1 MAKAAKAEWIIGVDI
16 GGTNLQVGVLPFTGG
31 APLALRSQPTE
42 VQRGPK
48 FIVDRVV
55 KMINEAMEEVMAS
68 QSIGRDGF
76 AGVGI
81 GSPGPLDR
89 KSGTVISTP
98 NLGWRN
104 FPLRDLIQNA
114 VGLPATLD
122 NDANAATYGEWWLG
136 AGHEADTVVGIT
148 LGTGIGGGI
157 VLNGELYH
165 GASDAAAEIGHMTI
179 DSTGRKCNCGNYGCL
194 EAYASGPAIA
204 ARALEGLERDVPSL
218 LPTLAGGDV
227 QRITAET
234 VYEGVVQGDPY
245 ATEVMHDTAKFL
257 GVGLANVIN
266 ILNPDLLVISGGV
279 TRAGDHLFEPLR
291 AEVRRR
297 AFRVAEQACRIVP
310 SALNGTAGVVGAVAC
325 FKKETYG
332 SI

>member
-1 MAKAAKAEWIIGVDI
+1 MSSVPEGDWVVGVDI
-16 GGTNLQVGVLPFTGG
+16 GGTNLNVGVVPFEGGLPT
-31 APLALRSQPTE
+31 AVRSERTE
-42 VQRGPK
+42 VIRGAK

-55 KMINEAMEEVMAS
+55 RMIEESIREVMDEKGVA
-68 QSIGRDGF
+68 RDAF

-89 KSGTVISTP
+89 KTGTVINTP

-122 NDANAATYGEWWLG
+122 NDANAATYGEWWMG
-136 AGHEADTVVGIT
+136 AGRGVDTLVGVT

-165 GASDAAAEIGHMTI
+165 GANDAAAEIGHMTI

-194 EAYASGPAIA
+194 EAYASGQAIA
-204 ARALEGLERDVPSL
+204 ARAIEDLDSGVGSI
-218 LPTLAGGDV
+218 LPELAGEV
-227 QRITAET
+227 QNITAET
-234 VYEGVVQGDPY
+234 VFEAVVQGDPY

-266 ILNPDLLVISGGV
+266 ILNPEVLVISGGV
-279 TRAGDHLFEPLR
+279 TRAGDHLFVPLR
-291 AEVRRR
+291 AEIRRR
-297 AFRVAEQACRIVP
+297 AFQVAEQACRIVP
-310 SALNGTAGVVGAVAC
+310 SDLEGMAGIIGAVAC
-325 FKKETYG
+325 FKREQCG
-332 SI
+332 AV

>member
-1 MAKAAKAEWIIGVDI
+1 MNAARRGDWIVGVDI
-16 GGTNLQVGVLPFTGG
+16 GGTNLSVGVVPFAGG
-31 APLALRSQPTE
+31 SPEALQTQPTE
-42 VQRGPK
+42 AQRGAK
-48 FIVDRVV
+48 FVVDRVV
-55 KMINEAMEEVMAS
+55 KMIKDSIRQVMETQGCGA
-68 QSIGRDGF
+68 DAF

-89 KSGTVISTP
+89 KTGTVIGTP

-104 FPLRDLIQNA
+104 FPLRDLVQNG

-136 AGHEADTVVGIT
+136 AGRGLRTIVGVT

-204 ARALEGLERDVPSL
+204 RRAAEGLEAGVPSL
-218 LPTLAGGDV
+218 LMEMVSDV
-227 QRITAET
+227 QKITAET
-234 VYEGVVQGDPY
+234 VYEAVVRGDAY
-245 ATEVMHDTAKFL
+245 ATDVLHDTAKFL
-257 GVGLANVIN
+257 GVGLANIIN
-266 ILNPDLLVISGGV
+266 ILNPEMLVISGGV
-279 TRAGDHLFEPLR
+279 TRAGEHLFTPLR
-291 AEVRRR
+291 AEIRRR
-297 AFRVAEQACRIVP
+297 AFRVSEQACQIVP
-310 SALNGTAGVVGAVAC
+310 TALPGTAGVIGAVAC
-325 FKKETYG
+325 FKKEMYG
-332 SI
+332 SV

>member
-1 MAKAAKAEWIIGVDI
+1 MSGVPKADWIVGVDI
-16 GGTNLQVGVLPFTGG
+16 GGTNLNVGVIRVGG
-31 APLALRSQPTE
+31 GPPIAFRTQPTRA
-42 VQRGPK
+42 QRGAK
-48 FIVDRVV
+48 FVVDRVV
-55 KMINEAMEEVMAS
+55 KMIKDAIREVM
-68 QSIGRDGF
+68 QENGCGLEDF

-89 KSGTVISTP
+89 STGTVISTP

-122 NDANAATYGEWWLG
+122 NDANAATYGEWWMG
-136 AGHEADTVVGIT
+136 AGRDARTLVGVT

-157 VLNGELYH
+157 VFDGELYH

-204 ARALEGLERDVPSL
+204 ARAIEGLESDTESIL
-218 LPTLAGGDV
+218 LELAGDPEN
-227 QRITAET
+227 ITAEL
-234 VYEGVVQGDPY
+234 VSEAVVKGDGY
-245 ATEVMHDTAKFL
+245 ATEVINDTAKFL
-257 GVGLANVIN
+257 GVGLANLIN
-266 ILNPDLLVISGGV
+266 ILNPEVVVVFGGV
-279 TRAGDHLFEPLR
+279 ARAGDHLFVPLR

-297 AFRVAEQACRIVP
+297 AFRVAEEACRIVP
-310 SALNGTAGVVGAVAC
+310 SELGGKAGVIGSVAC
-325 FKKETYG
+325 FKKEMYG
-332 SI
+332 AV

>member
-1 MAKAAKAEWIIGVDI
+1 MTNTSEVKWVVGVDI
-16 GGTNLQVGVLPFTGG
+16 GGTNINVGVLPMDGG
-31 APLALRSQPTE
+31 PPIAFRTMPTE
-42 VQRGPK
+42 APRGAK
-48 FIVDRVV
+48 FVVDRVV
-55 KMINEAMEEVMAS
+55 AMISDAIRTVMETEDCSREV
-68 QSIGRDGF
+68 F
-76 AGVGI
+76 AGIGI

-89 KSGTVISTP
+89 RTGTVISTP

-122 NDANAATYGEWWLG
+122 NDANAATYGEWWMG
-136 AGHEADTVVGIT
+136 AGRGVDTLVGIT

-165 GASDAAAEIGHMTI
+165 GAADAAAEIGHMTI
-179 DSTGRKCNCGNYGCL
+179 DSTGRKCKCGNYGCL

-204 ARALEGLERDVPSL
+204 ARAIEGLETGVASL
-218 LPTLAGGDV
+218 LPELAGDP
-227 QRITAET
+227 QNISAET
-234 VYEGVVQGDPY
+234 VFEAVVQGDPY

-257 GVGLANVIN
+257 GVGLANLIN
-266 ILNPDLLVISGGV
+266 LLNPQLVVIAGGV

-297 AFRVAEQACRIVP
+297 AFRVAEQSCRIVP
-310 SALNGTAGVVGAVAC
+310 AALEGRAGVVGAVAC
-325 FKKETYG
+325 FKREKYG
-332 SI
+332 KV